1 MISDSKNNCQQCSIC
16 RTFSDSR
23 IYILNGDEINNF
35 KFDLLNCYIV
45 FVLSGSVVN
54 YSTTAKGRKVDANNL
69 FLMLGDKSTALI
81 SHDSYTKLL
90 VCSFH
95 PEHSDCYRSFLFD
108 IREGAESDDVAFA
121 QETLEIHELLWKHIE
136 AIIPAISDYE
146 WCDYWY
152 LIKIEE
158 LLIYM
163 RKLYSLE
170 QLQLIFSPIV
180 GTAGNFRS
188 CVFRYY
194 NKVNSLEEFAN
205 LANMSTVTFNR
216 KFKKYFGVSTSV
228 WLKERKKEQ
237 VLRELKLSSKS
248 ISEISFELGFS
259 SPSYFTLFCRK
270 NFGATPG
277 QLRKT
282 LIYQNKIE

>member
-1 MISDSKNNCQQCSIC
+1 MILESKNNYQQCSLC
-16 RTFSDSR
+16 RTISDPR
-23 IYILNGDEINNF
+23 IFLLNGSEIEYF

-54 YSTTAKGRKVDANNL
+54 YSTTAQGRRVDANNL
-69 FLMLGDKSTALI
+69 FLMLGDKSASLI
-81 SHDSYTKLL
+81 SDDSSTKLL

-95 PEHSDCYRSFLFD
+95 PEHSDCFRNFLFD
-108 IREGAESDDVAFA
+108 IRDGAESDDVAFA
-121 QETLEIHELLWKHIE
+121 EETLEIHELLWKHID
-136 AIIPAISDYE
+136 AIIHTISDYE
-146 WCDYWY
+146 WCNYWY

-163 RKLYSLE
+163 RKFYSLE
-170 QLQLIFSPIV
+170 QLQPIFSPIV

-216 KFKKYFGVSTSV
+216 KFKKFFGVSTSA

-237 VLRELKLSSKS
+237 VMRELKLSSKS

-259 SPSYFTLFCRK
+259 SPAYFTLFCRK